1 MQPPKDRNGNVVCVG
16 DRVRLVCLLS
26 GNWLQ
31 ELPFE
36 EKSDVMSM
44 IGEVFVVE
52 EIDKF
57 GSPWIRKLSDS
68 IALASDEMELVND

>member
-1 MQPPKDRNGNVVCVG
+1 MRVG

-26 GNWLQ
+26 GNWLE
-31 ELPFE
+31 ELPSE

-52 EIDKF
+52 EIDEY
-57 GSPWIRKLSDS
+57 GSPWIRKSSHS